1 MWVLFQNLL
10 VVTQMDFEMCELTE
24 DVSGG
29 VLHWIVRAKSN
40 LFYGTSY
47 RNAMAAVKLRI
58 QDLIE
63 GTFDGKHVHTIFGEV
78 SEARILGTLI
88 DIFTTDDESYM
99 ALTVDDGTET
109 VRIKAWR
116 QDVGKLKKVSR
127 GDFVDIVGKVREY
140 NEEIYLTPEVVSK
153 VSPNKWILR
162 ELELMKLYLQSGAA
176 HLSQVEHPAFE
187 AVSGEP
193 EIEVKVE
200 EQEDSRTV
208 DELKEREEL
217 QREEPEKLEKEKEV
231 EPEKEPQEAFEE
243 ELNLEIEEFEI
254 LGEDEVVE
262 TVLDL
267 LKEGMTKEALIEQS
281 GLDEID
287 VELALREL
295 LDEKKIKKEGDTYK
309 RADSN

>member
-1 MWVLFQNLL
+1 
-10 VVTQMDFEMCELTE
+10 MDLEMCELTE
-24 DVSGG
+24 DVSGRI
-29 VLHWIVRAKSN
+29 LHWIVRQKSN

-99 ALTVDDGTET
+99 SLTVDDGTET

-116 QDVGKLKKVSR
+116 QDVGKLKKVSK
-127 GDFVDIVGKVREY
+127 GDFIDIVGKVREY

-162 ELELMKLYLQSGAA
+162 ELELLKLYLQSEAA
-176 HLSQVEHPAFE
+176 HLPQTEHPTPE

-193 EIEVKVE
+193 EIEAKTE
-200 EQEDSRTV
+200 EQEESKPMG
-208 DELKEREEL
+208 EPEEREEEL
-217 QREEPEKLEKEKEV
+217 QREEKLEKLEKEKEP
-231 EPEKEPQEAFEE
+231 EPEKEPKEVFEE
-243 ELNLEIEEFEI
+243 ELDLEIEEFEI